1 MYSSSGEPCNFIIR
15 AWAASSGECILTEYT
30 LSPPLTI
37 LIGTSKDISAVS
49 QSFPPL
55 VTTPVALDEFVG
67 STPSAKPAPPTP
79 SNFSS
84 WLNLIG
90 SLTSEAL

>member
-1 MYSSSGEPCNFIIR
+1 M
-15 AWAASSGECILTEYT
+15 
-30 LSPPLTI
+30 SPPDVI
-37 LIGTSKDISAVS
+37 LIGTSNIISAVS

-55 VTTPVALDEFVG
+55 VTLAVLLVASSG
-67 STPSAKPAPPTP
+67 SVESSTEAPPTP
-79 SNFSS
+79 ANFSS